1 MNVSEMIAANKR
13 RQNRAR
19 ELNHR
24 SGQMDLFKA
33 FSLSEL
39 VQFVAERLGGAKRQV
54 EIIEPERLLL
64 PELDEAIVAKVL
76 NENPDDVVVCGRTVS
91 VQYGER
97 SDPLVRIDF
106 RGEYAKD
113 WLKLPEDGVRLPGG
127 REVVLYSAIDGY
139 GFFIE
144 APSSKFPSKAR
155 ECLNAGAWLEFEPS
169 LGKPIIELPD
179 PAVETSEV
187 PLVREHQYG
196 TCAITNE
203 ALLAFGTVAVKGYRY
218 STDSYFEVK
227 WFRGREEAES
237 VRSLSVDKLLALKRE
252 LAEQK
257 VVAEA
262 RVKAEKVKAEALLL
276 YRQHNSVVGNEVADR
291 LYRLSYE
298 YLPQDLHG
306 LQSWIEGSASVLVP
320 AKALVAE
327 DEVRRNRPEIRE
339 VRIDRRGQYRKP
351 ELNGTRIDSRESF
364 RFTPDWFWDDL
375 LGLVEDYGR
384 SVIAFAIY
392 RGKDPLVLAMS
403 RTELEALVPAIEQAL
418 KELGGSLSDEAKI
431 SFWRKLEG
439 MRPKRTLS
447 KAISAPCQHEQ
458 VREYQQPTP
467 KKPASGGSFGLGADA
482 WGALDGLKL

>member
-1 MNVSEMIAANKR
+1 MTMSEVIAVNKR
-13 RQNRAR
+13 RQDRAR
-19 ELNHR
+19 ELNQR
-24 SGQMDLFKA
+24 AGKGLFKV
-33 FSLSEL
+33 FSRSEL
-39 VQFVAERLGGAKRQV
+39 VQFVVERLGGARRQA
-54 EIIEPERLLL
+54 EIPQPEGLLL
-64 PELDEAIVAKVL
+64 PELDEAVVGEVL
-76 NENPDDVVVCGRTVS
+76 RDNPDEVEVCGRKVS
-91 VQYGER
+91 VRYSER
-97 SDPLVRIDF
+97 SDPFVRIDF
-106 RGEYAKD
+106 KREHFKD
-113 WLKLPEDGVRLPGG
+113 WLKLPGDGVRLPGG

-139 GFFIE
+139 GFYIE
-144 APSSKFPSKAR
+144 SPSSKFPAKAR
-155 ECLNAGAWLEFEPS
+155 ECLNAGAWQSFEQS
-169 LGKPIIELPD
+169 WGKPMIELPD

-187 PLVREHQYG
+187 PTVCEYQYG

-203 ALLAFGTVAVKGYRY
+203 ALFAYGTVAVRGYRY
-218 STDSYFEVK
+218 TSDPYFEAK

-237 VRSLSVDKLLALKRE
+237 VRSLSVDKLLALKCE

-276 YRQHNSVVGNEVADR
+276 YRQLHSVVGNEVADR

-306 LQSWIEGSASVLVP
+306 LQSWIEGSASVLVT

-375 LGLVEDYGR
+375 LGLVDDHGR
-384 SVIAFAIY
+384 NISAFAIY
-392 RGKDPLVLAMS
+392 RGEDPLVLAMT
-403 RTELEALVPAIEQAL
+403 RTELEVLVPAIERAL

-467 KKPASGGSFGLGADA
+467 KKSASGGGFGLGADA